1 VENKMDQY
9 RVSVDIGG
17 TFTDVI
23 TTDTESGQ
31 VTVGK
36 TSTTPHDLTEG
47 ILNGLDSVVPSF
59 DEISFLVH
67 GTTQGLNA
75 FLQRRG
81 ERVMLLATEGSG
93 DVYHIARGNRDSLY
107 DIHYRKPVPLVP
119 KRDIFEIPGRL
130 NYRGE
135 ERTPLDVAVLK
146 KVAKKAKE
154 ENFGAIAISFLF
166 SYVNPEHEL
175 SAAQILADELGDDFP
190 IRLSHQVAREWREY
204 ERTSSTV
211 LDAYI
216 APGVRRYLSHLKK
229 NLNERQVSAAL
240 HVMQSN
246 GGIMTDEVAS
256 RQCLQT
262 LLSGPV
268 GGTVGGASLAQEMG
282 MQNLICV
289 DMGGTSFDVSLIVE
303 GEPDI
308 DVEASLEGLPILAA
322 VTKIHTI
329 GAGGGSV
336 AYIEGGGLRVG
347 PRSAGAQPGPACYG
361 RGGLEPTVT
370 DSDLVLG
377 RVDPSWF
384 AGGTVDLDLGMAEMA
399 VKGVADQ
406 LGLSVRE
413 LAEGISSIIDSKMAQ
428 AIRTIT
434 VEKGLEPRDYTV
446 LAYGGA
452 GPVHAAFV
460 ADELGISTVIVPRY
474 PGAFSAWG
482 MLQTDL
488 RQDLSDALFARLDN
502 FEPEALIERY
512 EAMAK
517 SGRDGVSEQG
527 TGAGAIAVRRGIDL
541 RYEGQEYTLTI
552 PIPDELEADD
562 PKFAE
567 LMGELFHEAYRR
579 RFGHSN
585 EGAPIEIVTLRSTAV
600 GTIERRPL
608 VREEIH
614 PKQAI
619 GIAHSMVFNG
629 QEIEAVS
636 VQRGALNPGTW
647 LVGPALVLEETATTV
662 VPPGW
667 RLDVDGL
674 GCLRLTRQNGSE

>member
-1 VENKMDQY
+1 MDQY

-23 TTDTESGQ
+23 TTDLDSGK

-36 TSTTPHDLTEG
+36 TSTTPSDLTEG
-47 ILNGLDSVVPSF
+47 ILTGLDSVVPSF

-81 ERVMLLATEGSG
+81 ERVMLLATEGAG
-93 DVYHIARGNRDSLY
+93 DVYHIARGNRDRLY
-107 DIHYRKPVPLVP
+107 DIHYRKPTPLVP

-135 ERTPLDVAVLK
+135 ERTPLDVAALQE
-146 KVAKKAKE
+146 VAKKAKDE
-154 ENFGAIAISFLF
+154 GFGAIAISFLF
-166 SYVNPEHEL
+166 SYVNPVHEL
-175 SAAQILADELGDDFP
+175 RAAQILADELGDDFP

-216 APGVRRYLSHLKK
+216 APGVRRYLSHLSK
-229 NLNERQVSAAL
+229 NLADRNVSAQL

-246 GGIMTDEVAS
+246 GGIMTAEVAS

-268 GGTVGGASLAQEMG
+268 GGTVGGASLAQELG
-282 MQNLICV
+282 MLNLICV

-336 AYIEGGGLRVG
+336 AFIEGGGLRVG

-361 RGGLEPTVT
+361 RGGTEPTVT

-377 RVDPSWF
+377 RVDLSWF
-384 AGGTVDLDLGMAEMA
+384 AGGTVDLDLGLAEIA

-406 LGLSVRE
+406 LGLGVRS
-413 LAEGISSIIDSKMAQ
+413 LAEGISSIINSKMAQ

-434 VEKGLEPRDYTV
+434 VEKGLEPRDYAV

-460 ADELGISTVIVPRY
+460 AEELGITTVIVPRY

-488 RQDLSDALFARLDN
+488 RQDLSDALFAHLDS
-502 FEPEALIERY
+502 FEPEALIQRF
-512 EAMAK
+512 EAMAGA
-517 SGRDGVSEQG
+517 GRQGVSEQG
-527 TGAGAIAVRRGIDL
+527 TGAGEVTVRRAIDL

-552 PIPDELEADD
+552 PIPNELSPDD
-562 PKFAE
+562 PEFSSRMA
-567 LMGELFHEAYRR
+567 ELFHEAYRR

-600 GTIERRPL
+600 GAIDRRSL
-608 VREEIH
+608 VREEERPEQVTGKSH
-614 PKQAI
+614 R
-619 GIAHSMVFNG
+619 MVFDG
-629 QEIEAVS
+629 EEVEAVS
-636 VQRGALNPGTW
+636 VQRGSLHPGAW
-647 LVGPALVLEETATTV
+647 LDGPALVLEETATTV

-674 GCLRLTRQNGSE
+674 GCLRLTRQTSPS

>member
-1 VENKMDQY
+1 MKQS

-23 TTDTESGQ
+23 TTDLETGS

-36 TSTTPHDLTEG
+36 TSTTPRDLTEG
-47 ILNGLDSVVPSF
+47 ILTGLDQVVPSPE
-59 DEISFLVH
+59 EIEFLVH

-75 FLQRRG
+75 FLERRG
-81 ERVMLLATEGSG
+81 ERVLLLATQGTG
-93 DVYHIARGNRDSLY
+93 DVYHIARGNRDRLY

-119 KRDIFEIPGRL
+119 KRDIIEISGRL
-130 NYRGE
+130 DYRGE
-135 ERTPLDVAVLK
+135 ERTPLNVEALK
-146 KVAKKAKE
+146 QAAAKAKE

-166 SYVNPEHEL
+166 SYVNPVHEL
-175 SAAQILADELGDDFP
+175 RAAEILAIELGEDFP

-216 APGVRRYLSHLKK
+216 APGVRRYLSRLSQK
-229 NLNERQVSAAL
+229 LTERKVPAEL

-246 GGIMTDEVAS
+246 GGVMTAEVAS

-268 GGTVGGASLAQEMG
+268 GGTVGGAALAHEMG
-282 MQNLICV
+282 MSNLICV

-303 GEPDI
+303 GEPDV

-336 AYIEGGGLRVG
+336 AFLEGGGLRVG

-361 RGGLEPTVT
+361 RGGTEPTVT

-384 AGGTVDLDLGMAEMA
+384 AGGTVDLDAGLAQIA
-399 VKGVADQ
+399 VKNLADQ
-406 LGLSVRE
+406 LGLGVRS
-413 LAEGISSIIDSKMAQ
+413 LAEGIASIINAKMAQ

-434 VEKGLEPRDYTV
+434 VEKGLEPRSYAV

-460 ADELGISTVIVPRY
+460 AEELGITTVIVPRY

-488 RQDLSDALFARLDN
+488 RQDLADALYAHLDD
-502 FEPEALIERY
+502 FEPSALVKRY
-512 EAMAK
+512 EAMDVE
-517 SGRDGVSEQG
+517 GRRGVSEQG
-527 TGAGAIAVRRGIDL
+527 SVAGRVTVRRAIDL

-552 PIPDELEADD
+552 VVPSELEPED
-562 PKFAE
+562 PKFSAR
-567 LMGELFHEAYRR
+567 MSELFHEAYRR

-585 EGAPIEIVTLRSTAV
+585 DGAPIEIVTLRSTAV
-600 GTIERRPL
+600 GAIERRPL
-608 VREEIH
+608 AREEEQIVQVSGQPH
-614 PKQAI
+614 R
-619 GIAHSMVFNG
+619 MVFG
-629 QEIEAVS
+629 DEEVDAIS
-636 VQRGALNPGTW
+636 VLRSSLHPGAW
-647 LVGPALVLEETATTV
+647 FEGPALVLEETATTV

-674 GCLRLTRQNGSE
+674 GCLRLTRKVA

>member
-1 VENKMDQY
+1 MDQY

-23 TTDTESGQ
+23 TTDVQSGK

-36 TSTTPHDLTEG
+36 TSTTPSDLTEG

-81 ERVMLLATEGSG
+81 ERVMLLATQGSG

-135 ERTPLDVAVLK
+135 ERAPLDVTTLK
-146 KVAKKAKE
+146 KVAQIAKDG
-154 ENFGAIAISFLF
+154 NFGAIAVAFLF
-166 SYVNPEHEL
+166 SYVNPVHEL
-175 SAAQILADELGDDFP
+175 SAARILADELGDEFP

-216 APGVRRYLSHLKK
+216 APGVRRYLSHLKQSLADRK
-229 NLNERQVSAAL
+229 VSAEL

-268 GGTVGGASLAQEMG
+268 GGTVGGASLAHEMG
-282 MQNLICV
+282 MLNLICV

-336 AYIEGGGLRVG
+336 AFIEGGGLRVG

-361 RGGLEPTVT
+361 RGGTEPTVT

-377 RVDPSWF
+377 RVDASWF
-384 AGGTVDLDLGMAEMA
+384 AGGTVDLDVSKAETA

-406 LGLSVRE
+406 LGLGVRE
-413 LAEGISSIIDSKMAQ
+413 LAEGISSIVDSKMAQ

-434 VEKGLEPRDYTV
+434 VEKGLEPRDYAV

-452 GPVHAAFV
+452 GPVHAASV
-460 ADELGISTVIVPRY
+460 ADELGITTVIVPKY

-488 RQDLSDALFARLDN
+488 RQDLTDALFAHLES
-502 FEPEALIERY
+502 FEPEALISRFN
-512 EAMAK
+512 AMAI
-517 SGRDGVSEQG
+517 SGRNGVSEQG
-527 TGAGAIAVRRGIDL
+527 TGAGAITVRRAIDL

-552 PIPDELEADD
+552 PIPDDLSPDD
-562 PKFAE
+562 PKFAIS
-567 LMGELFHEAYRR
+567 MGEMFHEAYRR

-600 GTIERRPL
+600 GAIERRSL
-608 VREEIH
+608 VREEIR
-614 PKQAI
+614 PKEALGNPHQ
-619 GIAHSMVFNG
+619 MVFDG
-629 QEIEAVS
+629 QVIDAFS
-636 VQRGALNPGTW
+636 VQRGLLHPGAW

-674 GCLRLTRQNGSE
+674 GCLRLTRQLDRE

>member
-1 VENKMDQY
+1 MDQY

-23 TTDTESGQ
+23 TTDIESGQ

-36 TSTTPHDLTEG
+36 TSTTPHDLAEG
-47 ILNGLDSVVPSF
+47 ILDGLDSVVPSF

-81 ERVMLLATEGSG
+81 ERVLLLATEGVG
-93 DVYHIARGNRDSLY
+93 DIYHIARGNRDRLY
-107 DIHYRKPVPLVP
+107 DIHYRKPTPLVP
-119 KRDIFEIPGRL
+119 KRDILEIPGRL
-130 NYRGE
+130 SYRGE
-135 ERTPLDVAVLK
+135 ERTPIDVAALK
-146 KVAKKAKE
+146 AAAKKAKY
-154 ENFGAIAISFLF
+154 ENFGSIAISFLF
-166 SYVNPEHEL
+166 SYVNPVHEL
-175 SAAQILADELGDDFP
+175 YAAEILAGELGDDFP

-216 APGVRRYLSHLKK
+216 APGVRKYLSHLRT
-229 NLNERQVSAAL
+229 NLTARNMSAEL

-246 GGIMTDEVAS
+246 GGIMTADVAS
-256 RQCLQT
+256 SQCLQT

-268 GGTVGGASLAQEMG
+268 GGTVGGATLAHEMG
-282 MQNLICV
+282 MMNLICV

-336 AYIEGGGLRVG
+336 AFIEGGGLRVG

-361 RGGLEPTVT
+361 RGGTEPTVT

-384 AGGTVDLDLGMAEMA
+384 AGGTVDLDLALAEIA
-399 VKGVADQ
+399 VKGVADE
-406 LGLSVRE
+406 LGLGVRA
-413 LAEGISSIIDSKMAQ
+413 LAEGISSIINAKMAQ

-434 VEKGLEPRDYTV
+434 VEKGLEPRDYAV

-460 ADELGISTVIVPRY
+460 AEELGISTVIVPRY

-488 RQDLSDALFARLDN
+488 RQDLSDALFAHLTS
-502 FEPEALIERY
+502 FEPEALTQRFD
-512 EAMAK
+512 AMADT
-517 SGRDGVSEQG
+517 GRRAVSEQG
-527 TGAGAIAVRRGIDL
+527 TGAGEIVVRRAVDL

-552 PIPDELEADD
+552 PIPNDLGADD
-562 PKFAE
+562 PKFAIQ
-567 LMGELFHEAYRR
+567 MGETFHEAYRR

-585 EGAPIEIVTLRSTAV
+585 EGAPVEIVTLRSTAV
-600 GTIERRPL
+600 GAIERRPL
-608 VREEIH
+608 VREEERVEEVT
-614 PKQAI
+614 
-619 GIAHSMVFNG
+619 GNAHRMVFDG
-629 QEIEAVS
+629 EEVEAVS
-636 VQRGALNPGTW
+636 ILRGSLHPGAWLN
-647 LVGPALVLEETATTV
+647 GPALVLEETATTV

-667 RLDVDGL
+667 RLDVDGF
-674 GCLRLTRQNGSE
+674 GCLRLTRQNSVG